1 MARPALTRNREA
13 GPPPPVGVGVP
24 GKSVGHLRNL
34 KNTPSTP
41 LTLRMQS
48 EIEAMIMNGE
58 LNAGDRVTENLLAE
72 RFGVSRGPVREACR
86 ALTQEGLLTAIPNR
100 GMFVREIALKEALEV
115 YDIRAALDDLVG
127 REVAERITKAQFRAL
142 SGLVDKM
149 DAAARRADLD
159 SYFPLNLA
167 YHDTLL
173 DLAGNHRLSLLYRSL
188 VKHLHLF
195 RRRGLLSEGSM
206 RISNE
211 EHRLV
216 VAALERRDPV
226 RAGLAMRAHVLSAK
240 QRLIAAVEAYYP
252 TEELKKIVAEPKR
265 APRNGGRR
273 SLSL

>member
-1 MARPALTRNREA
+1 M
-13 GPPPPVGVGVP
+13 
-24 GKSVGHLRNL
+24 GHSRNL
-34 KNTPSTP
+34 KGTPSTS
-41 LTLRMQS
+41 LTLRVQA
-48 EIEAMIMNGE
+48 EIEGMIMNGE
-58 LNAGDRVTENLLAE
+58 LEAGDQVIENLLAE
-72 RFGVSRGPVREACR
+72 RFGVSRGPIREACR

-127 REVAERITKAQFRAL
+127 REVAEHITEAEFVGLAR
-142 SGLVDKM
+142 LVDEM

-159 SYFPLNLA
+159 SYYPLNLE

-173 DLAGNHRLSLLYRSL
+173 NLAGNQRLSLLYRSL
-188 VKHLHLF
+188 IKHLHLF
-195 RRRGLLSEGSM
+195 RRKGLLGEGSM

-240 QRLIAAVEAYYP
+240 QRLIAAVAAQEA
-252 TEELKKIVAEPKR
+252 AEDARR
-265 APRNGGRR
+265 AVPARRRQPRNGGRR
-273 SLSL
+273 PLAL